1 MFSSWALAPLKH
13 RHLFSVVCEACYAFY
28 FLVAGGLGTKAKAYQ
43 TMTKALISFLVTAAI
58 AFCLAGCNP
67 YVQQLQQL
75 DKAHAAGQVDNRT
88 YWKERYQLE
97 QEATAWQM
105 QQAANSR
112 AMSAALSAMTPPPV
126 AYQPVPVYQPQ
137 FIPLGHSRPPIQ
149 NFSGTI
155 YGPNGQLSTYNGM
168 SY

>member
-1 MFSSWALAPLKH
+1 
-13 RHLFSVVCEACYAFY
+13 
-28 FLVAGGLGTKAKAYQ
+28 
-43 TMTKALISFLVTAAI
+43 MTKALISFLVTAAI

-67 YVQQLQQL
+67 YVQQLEQL

-137 FIPLGHSRPPIQ
+137 FMPLGHSRPPIQ

-155 YGPNGQLSTYNGM
+155 YGPNGQMSTYNGM